1 MSGSGHYDATPD
13 SAGVV
18 VMAASYGG
26 LTAYTA
32 LLAALPA
39 EFPVPILLVQH
50 RHPAADLI
58 APILSRRT
66 ELAVAAARVGEL
78 PRPHSVHV
86 LPPDRQVTLD
96 GEGRFLFGAAERCRA
111 DPLLESVAFVHGE
124 RAIAVV
130 LTGRLADGASGVRAI
145 KRRGGRVIAQDEAS
159 SAACGM
165 PAAAVA
171 TGCADFVLPLR
182 SIAPALISLT
192 MVPGA
197 AELFQVRL
205 NPWAATASS

>member
-1 MSGSGHYDATPD
+1 MSGSGH
-13 SAGVV
+13 SEAGTSQIDVV

-39 EFPVPILLVQH
+39 EFPASILLVQH
-50 RHPAADLI
+50 RHPGADLVT
-58 APILSRRT
+58 PILSRRT
-66 ELAVAAARVGEL
+66 DLPVAAARRGDR
-78 PRPHSVHV
+78 PRPGTVHV
-86 LPPDRQVTLD
+86 LPADRQVTLD
-96 GEGRFLFGAAERCRA
+96 HEGRFLLAAADRCQA

-130 LTGRLADGASGVRAI
+130 LTGRLADGAAGVRAI
-145 KRRGGRVIAQDEAS
+145 KRRGGRVIVQDEAS
-159 SAACGM
+159 SDAFGM
-165 PAAAVA
+165 PSAAIA

-182 SIAPALISLT
+182 SIAPALISLA

-197 AELFQVRL
+197 AELFRVRL
-205 NPWAATASS
+205 NPWAAAASA